1 MIRVMYRWT
10 VKPGQAHVFAQAW
23 SQGTKI
29 IRRTVKG
36 ARGSLLLQSQ
46 KNPHEF
52 VAIARWASMEDWRA
66 FRRGGPPALDAF
78 RTAAAVS
85 QLEAVEPLKEVR
97 DLRMFYAT
105 ETGGPRVPGA
115 GR

>member
-1 MIRVMYRWT
+1 MIRIMYRWT
-10 VKPGQAHVFAQAW
+10 VKRGQAHVFAQAW

-29 IRRTVKG
+29 IRSTVKG
-36 ARGSLLLQSQ
+36 ARGSLLLQSW

-52 VAIARWASMEDWRA
+52 VAIARWASIEDWRA
-66 FRRGGPPALDAF
+66 FRRGGLPALDSF

-105 ETGGPRVPGA
+105 ETGGPRVSGA
-115 GR
+115 GQ